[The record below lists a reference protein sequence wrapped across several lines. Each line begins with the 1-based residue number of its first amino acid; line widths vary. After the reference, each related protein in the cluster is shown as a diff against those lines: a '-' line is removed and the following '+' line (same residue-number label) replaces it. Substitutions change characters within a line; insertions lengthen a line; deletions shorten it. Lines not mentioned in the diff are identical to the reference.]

1 MHIDI
6 DIDFEAEVDIDI
18 YRRWRNLCTAAYSLR
33 SPSPHPPFPPLMSS
47 CPPHTC
53 MRAVTHLH
61 THTRTVRPNGPVA
74 GVREKARGGGGG
86 ADGGDQARGRPG
98 PAGRARGVA
107 GSVHG
112 VRSADK
118 ERGGGRARNW
128 VVVLGMHYWDQVISS
143 REEGHGGAGH

>member
-1 MHIDI
+1 MYIDI

-61 THTRTVRPNGPVA
+61 IHTRTGRLHGPVA
-74 GVREKARGGGGG
+74 GVQQQARGSCSR

-98 PAGRARGVA
+98 PAGRARGVS
-107 GSVHG
+107 GSVMNALQHEM
-112 VRSADK
+112 SAFQ
-118 ERGGGRARNW
+118 RARC
-128 VVVLGMHYWDQVISS
+128 LPPGLL
-143 REEGHGGAGH
+143 